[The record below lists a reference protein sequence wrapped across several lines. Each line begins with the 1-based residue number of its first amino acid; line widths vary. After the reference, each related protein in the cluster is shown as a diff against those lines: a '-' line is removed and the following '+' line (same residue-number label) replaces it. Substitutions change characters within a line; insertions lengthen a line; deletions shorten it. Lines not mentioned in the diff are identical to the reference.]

1 MIGRGGGEGE
11 PPSGTIS
18 AMRFALPIFLLAL
31 AACASLPQG
40 EAPALLAESK
50 AFYAKDDLSDAK
62 RYAEAVTK
70 RHPES
75 DEVEEAMF
83 LTAECQRRLKM
94 GTRAFDT
101 YKKFVDKYPNSRF
114 SVGIAQGEYELGMS
128 YLKGEMPG
136 FLFFGADRAYGT
148 RVLDHMQIHF
158 RNYSLADDA
167 LVSVADFYIDDEEYE
182 AATDALKRLL
192 AEYPRS
198 EHMLWARFQFA
209 RTLWLQNQGPL
220 YDERLLIQSR
230 RGFED
235 YVGTARLLG
244 ETERQ
249 QSQIETAEQMVGKI
263 NERLAEKEYL
273 IGRFYERTEA
283 PRSALYYY
291 RHCVR
296 TYPETKF
303 AEASRKRAG
312 ELEPEAGAETP
323 APEGPKG
330 G

>member
-1 MIGRGGGEGE
+1 
-11 PPSGTIS
+11 
-18 AMRFALPIFLLAL
+18 MRQGLALLLPLSL
-31 AACASLPQG
+31 AACSSLPQG
-40 EAPALLAESK
+40 EAPALLAEAK
-50 AFYAKDDLSDAK
+50 TLYAKNDLSDAK
-62 RYAEAVTK
+62 RYAEAIEK
-70 RHPES
+70 RHPQS
-75 DEVEEAMF
+75 DEAEEALF

-94 GTRAFDT
+94 GTRSFDT

-114 SVGIAQGEYELGMS
+114 SVAIAQGEYELGMA
-128 YLKGEMPG
+128 YLKGEMGG
-136 FLFFGADRAYGT
+136 FLFFGADRGYGT

-167 LVSVADFYIDDEEYE
+167 LVSVADYYIADKDYP
-182 AATDALKRLL
+182 AATDTLKRLL

-209 RTLWLQNQGPL
+209 RTLWLQNQGAL

-244 ETERQ
+244 EAERQ
-249 QSQIETAEQMVGKI
+249 QAQIGTAEQMVVRI

-273 IGRFYERTEA
+273 IGRFYERTRA

-291 RHCVR
+291 RHCAR
-296 TYPETKF
+296 TYPETTF
-303 AEASRKRAG
+303 AEESKKRAG
-312 ELEPEAGAETP
+312 ELEPAAPAEAP
-323 APEGPKG
+323 APEAPKSG
-330 G
+330 